1 MPSTESVSPVALDPE
16 TIARE
21 VLEFNAR
28 LARGLSTF
36 TQLGD
41 VQVGV
46 SPRTAVHR
54 EDKLVLYHYEP
65 QVPDPL
71 AVPVLI
77 CYALVNRPYM
87 ADLQEGRSLIQG
99 MLKQGLDVYLVDWG
113 YPDGGD
119 QFLTLDD
126 YVNGY
131 LDRCVDLVRQRH
143 GLARINLL
151 GICQGGTFSLCYT
164 ALHQDKIQNL
174 ITTVT
179 PVDFHTPR
187 DLLSHLVRQVD
198 VDLMVRAFGNAP
210 GEMLNWMFMT
220 LKPFRL
226 MGQKYVDLVDSLD
239 DAEKAKNFLRMEK
252 WIFDSPDQAG
262 AAYLQFLRDFYQ
274 ANGLVKGTVQIGS
287 RLVDLQAITVPVLN
301 IYARDDHLVPPDASK
316 ALAGCVSS
324 ADYTEL
330 EFPGGHIGIYV
341 SARAQEMLPPA
352 IAAWLG
358 DRA

>member
-1 MPSTESVSPVALDPE
+1 MPPVGLDPE
-16 TIARE
+16 SITQE
-21 VLEFNAR
+21 VLAFNAR
-28 LARGLSTF
+28 LARGLGTF
-36 TQLGD
+36 AQLGD

-46 SPRTAVHR
+46 SSRTAVYR
-54 EDKLVLYHYEP
+54 QDKVVLYHYEP

-99 MLKQGLDVYLVDWG
+99 MLRRGLDVYLIDWG
-113 YPDGGD
+113 YPDAGD
-119 QFLTLDD
+119 QSLTLDD
-126 YVNGY
+126 YINGY
-131 LDRCVDLVRQRH
+131 LDRCVDFIRQQH

-174 ITTVT
+174 VTTVT

-198 VDLMVRAFGNAP
+198 VELMVRAFGNAP
-210 GEMLNWMFMT
+210 GELLNWIFMT

-226 MGQKYVDLVDSLD
+226 MGQKYVDFVDNMD
-239 DAEKAKNFLRMEK
+239 DPEKARNFLRMEK

-262 AAYLQFLRDFYQ
+262 AAFLQFLRDFYQ
-274 ANGLVKGTVQIGS
+274 ANGLVKGTVRIGAQPI
-287 RLVDLQAITVPVLN
+287 DLLTITVPVLN
-301 IYARDDHLVPPDASK
+301 IFARDDHLVPPDASK
-316 ALAGCVSS
+316 ALGGCISS
-324 ADYTEL
+324 TDYTEL

-352 IAAWLG
+352 IAAWLT
-358 DRA
+358 DRAQG

>member
-1 MPSTESVSPVALDPE
+1 MALNLDPE
-16 TIARE
+16 SVARE
-21 VLEFNAR
+21 LLEFNAR
-28 LARGLSTF
+28 LARGLGTF
-36 TQLGD
+36 THLGD
-41 VQVGV
+41 VEVGV
-46 SPRTAVHR
+46 SPRTAVYR
-54 EDKLVLYHYEP
+54 EDKLVLHHYEP
-65 QVPDPL
+65 QVPEPQG
-71 AVPVLI
+71 VPVLI

-99 MLKQGLDVYLVDWG
+99 MLQQGLDVYLIDWG

-119 QFLTLDD
+119 HFLTLED
-126 YVNGY
+126 YIEGY
-131 LDRCVDLVRQRH
+131 LDRCVEVVCSRH

-164 ALHQDKIQNL
+164 ALHQDKVLNL

-187 DLLSHLVRQVD
+187 DLLSHLVRHVD
-198 VDLMVRAFGNAP
+198 VELMVRAFGNAP
-210 GEMLNWMFMT
+210 GEMLNWMFMM

-239 DAEKAKNFLRMEK
+239 DAEKARNFLRMEK

-262 AAYLQFLRDFYQ
+262 AAFLQFLRDFYQ
-274 ANGLVKGTVQIGS
+274 ANGLVKGTVRIGG
-287 RLVDLQAITVPVLN
+287 RAVDLQTITVPVLN

-316 ALAGCVSS
+316 ALGGCVGST
-324 ADYTEL
+324 DYTEL

-352 IAAWLG
+352 IAAWLA
-358 DRA
+358 DRG